1 MSTRAID
8 SATAE
13 EHLRDGQD
21 NIKECVK
28 TLQRVQKHFP
38 EYCDELAQAIGK
50 LGAARTEI
58 DSVARRLKR
67 G

>member
-1 MSTRAID
+1 MSPRVID

-28 TLQRVQKHFP
+28 TLQRVQKSFP
-38 EYCDELAQAIGK
+38 EVGAELAQAIGK
-50 LGAARTEI
+50 LGAVRTDI
-58 DSVARRLKR
+58 DSVAQRLKR

>member
-21 NIKECVK
+21 SIKECVK
-28 TLQRVQKHFP
+28 TLQRVQKNFP
-38 EYCDELAQAIGK
+38 EYGDELAQAIGK
-50 LGAARTEI
+50 LGVVRTEI
-58 DSVARRLKR
+58 DSVAQRLKR

>member
-28 TLQRVQKHFP
+28 TLQRVQKNFP
-38 EYCDELAQAIGK
+38 EYGDELAQAIGK
-50 LGAARTEI
+50 LGAVRTEI

>member
-21 NIKECVK
+21 SIKECVK
-28 TLQRVQKHFP
+28 TLQRVQKNFP
-38 EYCDELAQAIGK
+38 EYGDELAQAIGK
-50 LGAARTEI
+50 LGAVRTDI
-58 DSVARRLKR
+58 DSVAQRLKR